1 MILSLTGC
9 SRSVAGNGGKIRLSL
24 SSVLSA
30 AAMRCLHGVMV
41 GRLVVDTP
49 ELEQRVHRMG
59 IADPDRIYEAQDLA
73 PGRRII
79 FAACGV
85 TGGFSGGGMLNG
97 VRFFGEG
104 CRTQSLVMTLAS
116 RKVRFVDTIHLE
128 RPPGR
133 EGYGFIE

>member
-1 MILSLTGC
+1 MI
-9 SRSVAGNGGKIRLSL
+9 
-24 SSVLSA
+24 SA

-49 ELEQRVHRMG
+49 ELEERAQKMG
-59 IADPDRIYEAQDLA
+59 ITDPHRVYEAHDLA
-73 PGRRII
+73 PGRRIV

-97 VRFFGEG
+97 VGFFGEG

-128 RPPGR
+128 TAPGPR
-133 EGYGFIE
+133 GVRFY